1 MGAGETLGFDNAPKS
16 AFVVAAIL
24 ALTVVYAI
32 LQIGFVRPYLPA
44 DTPPNLARPPVSAGA
59 SEDALRAWR
68 AEYHSGP
75 GHKAH
80 GPADPRTQGPADQRT
95 QFRHDGGG
103 RNGP

>member
-1 MGAGETLGFDNAPKS
+1 MGDGETVGFENAPKS
-16 AFVVAAIL
+16 AFVVAAVL

-59 SEDALRAWR
+59 SGEALRAWR

-75 GHKAH
+75 GQKAH
-80 GPADPRTQGPADQRT
+80 GPTDPGTQGPADPRTYGSK
-95 QFRHDGGG
+95 
-103 RNGP
+103 N